1 VDNIN
6 FDRLEILVLVLV
18 NKVGKLMRVF
28 GEIVIE
34 ANISK

>member
-18 NKVGKLMRVF
+18 NKVEKLMRVF